1 MSAAPAVERLRGA
14 WGAGGSTVA
23 VLAILAAAAA
33 WLGARSE
40 AAFWIA
46 SAGLLLLVAY
56 AAFRWPRAVIVGAAL
71 TTLLDPVVA
80 ARVIPGSLAGGPI
93 GISEPILAVTGLAAL
108 ASAFRQ
114 GWRPRFR
121 GGDPT
126 YALLALFVA
135 VCVLSAVVNR
145 VPPHVAGL
153 GILMTIDALAVFFV
167 WRALRPS
174 EDAAWRA
181 IIAVVVAALVVAVI
195 GIGQIVLDADLLGF
209 ARSQNRSDIVRITS
223 FLGNPNIAGLVLA
236 FCVPLPLFAAVR
248 PLSRRTRW
256 IWGAAS
262 FVLVLALVLTFS
274 RGALAAVGIGM
285 VVGGLLIDWRALA
298 LFVLLAAA
306 SFALLPIL
314 PQSEPLAVTPSATP
328 IPSPAEPGATSEP
341 TPRPTPRPAIRLGG
355 KHRLNSEESRL
366 YFLNNGLEVIRE
378 HPVLGVGPGRY
389 GGAAARIFPSPVH
402 DEYATEFG
410 VLRTVHNFWLHLTA
424 EVGVAGVSVFLAMV
438 VALLVRF
445 VRAARRAAGSRFV
458 VLAGA
463 ATSLVVIGV
472 NNATEML
479 FEGNIPAVLIWLI
492 LAIGSVLAPD
502 PGLGLLPRGRRAA
515 G

>member
-14 WGAGGSTVA
+14 WGAGGSIVA
-23 VLAILAAAAA
+23 LLAILAAVAV
-33 WLGARSE
+33 WLGARSL

-46 SAGLLLLVAY
+46 AGGLLLLVAY
-56 AAFRWPRAVIVGAAL
+56 AAYRWPRAAIVGAAL

-80 ARVIPGSLAGGPI
+80 ARVIPGSLAAGPI
-93 GISEPILAVTGLAAL
+93 GISEPILAVTGLAVL
-108 ASAFRQ
+108 ASASK
-114 GWRPRFR
+114 
-121 GGDPT
+121 GGLRIRTAEPT
-126 YALLALFVA
+126 YALIGLFVA
-135 VCVLSAVVNR
+135 VCVLSAIVNR

-153 GILMTIDALAVFFV
+153 GIVMTIDALAIFVV

-181 IIAVVVAALVVAVI
+181 VIAVVLAALVVAII

-209 ARSQNRSDIVRITS
+209 ARSQNRSDIGRVTS

-236 FCVPLPLFAAVR
+236 FCVPFPLFAAAR
-248 PLSRRTRW
+248 PSSERMRW
-256 IWGAAS
+256 VWGAAG

-274 RGALAAVGIGM
+274 RGAWAAAGIGM

-298 LFVLLAAA
+298 LFVVLAAA
-306 SFALLPIL
+306 SFALLPVL
-314 PQSEPLAVTPSATP
+314 PQADPVAVAPAATP
-328 IPSPAEPGATSEP
+328 IASPPAPEATPAP
-341 TPRPTPRPAIRLGG
+341 TPRPTPPPAIRLGG

-366 YFLNNGLEVIRE
+366 YFLNNGLEVVAD
-378 HPVLGVGPGRY
+378 HPALGVGPGRY
-389 GGAAARIFPSPVH
+389 GGAVARIFPSPVH

-424 EVGVAGVSVFLAMV
+424 EVGVAGVTVFLAIV

-445 VRAARRAAGSRFV
+445 VRAARRSGGSRFV

-463 ATSLVVIGV
+463 ATSLVVIGA

-502 PGLGLLPRGRRAA
+502 PALGILPRGRRAA